1 MQGKN
6 RRLAGQ
12 NSTEDQSLV
21 DYWKRQA
28 QIAHKAL
35 QESER
40 DKTAI
45 DLLVEKAAELAPRSY
60 SIPRELPRKLPR
72 KCGGNKPQSAV
83 LVFSDTHIG
92 QVVSP
97 DQTLGMGGY
106 NFDIFLRRLARL
118 ESSVFSI
125 LEDHTTTRVPEIV
138 VAMLGDIV
146 HGNLQHAVEAGQV
159 NTLFSQFYAAGHAI
173 AQFFRNIST
182 LAPVRVE
189 TAVGN
194 HPRWANQ
201 RKMPTDNRF
210 SNLDQFLYAYV
221 EALLRDVSRV
231 KFNLTKQ
238 PFALFDVQGHH
249 FYAGH
254 GDHLRGGDR
263 ILGVPNHA
271 IGRNLSNTS
280 QMFGAAG
287 KPFPNYFLFGHFHR
301 PITLPHSSGEVI
313 INGGFPGMDGFALME
328 AFNSSPPLQKMFFIH
343 PKFGRSACYDLRLD
357 FGDAVPHTYKLP
369 ESFSCQ

>member
-1 MQGKN
+1 M
-6 RRLAGQ
+6 
-12 NSTEDQSLV
+12 DF
-21 DYWKRQA
+21 WKREA
-28 QIAHKAL
+28 Q
-35 QESER
+35 
-40 DKTAI
+40 TAQRKLANQ
-45 DLLVEKAAELAPRSY
+45 DREQTAVELLVEKASELAPISY
-60 SIPRELPRKLPR
+60 TPPPLIERPKNVRLKQLESS
-72 KCGGNKPQSAV
+72 GQSAV

-92 QVVSP
+92 QVIGP
-97 DQTLGMGGY
+97 DQTLGFGGY
-106 NFDIFLRRLARL
+106 NFDIFLRRLQRL
-118 ESSVFSI
+118 EKSVFSI
-125 LEDHTTTRVPEIV
+125 LEDHTATRVPEIV
-138 VAMLGDIV
+138 VAMLGDMI
-146 HGNLQHAVEAGQV
+146 HGNLAHAVEAGQV
-159 NTLFSQFYAAGHAI
+159 NTLFTQFYSAGHAI
-173 AQFFRNIST
+173 AQFLRNLSR

-194 HPRWANQ
+194 HPRWGTQ
-201 RKMPTDNRF
+201 RKMPTENRF

-221 EALLRDVSRV
+221 EALLRDVTTV

-254 GDHLRGGDR
+254 GDHMRGGDR

-287 KPFPNYFLFGHFHR
+287 RPFPNYFLFGHFHR

-313 INGGFPGMDGFALME
+313 INGGFPGLDGFALME
-328 AFNSSPPLQKMFFIH
+328 AFNSSHPSQKFFLMH

-357 FGDAVPHTYKLP
+357 FGDETPHNYLLP
-369 ESFSCQ
+369 ADFLCD